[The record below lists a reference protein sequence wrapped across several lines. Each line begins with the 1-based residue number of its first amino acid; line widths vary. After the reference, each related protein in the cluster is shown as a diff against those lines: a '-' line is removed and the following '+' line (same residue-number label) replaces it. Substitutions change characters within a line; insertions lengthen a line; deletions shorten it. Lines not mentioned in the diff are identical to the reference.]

1 MYLVFVYLAFG
12 DVVVINYIIHFTL
25 FLQQVEGNLI
35 GAIPNSVYN
44 LSLTALQLC
53 SRIVDKA
60 FMSAPRAFSATLE
73 DFCGSLLLPSA
84 PSVCQN

>member
-1 MYLVFVYLAFG
+1 MYLAFVYLTFG

-53 SRIVDKA
+53 Q
-60 FMSAPRAFSATLE
+60 SAAE
-73 DFCGSLLLPSA
+73 
-84 PSVCQN
+84 